1 MNLKNGEK
9 KINRNYST
17 YETNKHTYD
26 FGQFEGSFGD
36 SIFSC
41 RITISETEKDQ
52 SNYQKILQSL
62 MINLDQEQ
70 KKERYK
76 K

>member
-1 MNLKNGEK
+1 MNWKNGEK

-52 SNYQKILQSL
+52 SNY
-62 MINLDQEQ
+62 
-70 KKERYK
+70 
-76 K
+76 